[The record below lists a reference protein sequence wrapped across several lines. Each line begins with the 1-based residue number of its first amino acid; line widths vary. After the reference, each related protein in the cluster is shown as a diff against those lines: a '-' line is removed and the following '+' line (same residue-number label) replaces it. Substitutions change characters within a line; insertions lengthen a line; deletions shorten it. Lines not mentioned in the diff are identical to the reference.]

1 MLPERRE
8 TAHTSIMEGVE
19 KFFMFERQRANRA
32 TEDGAESEL
41 ADRSICNSFCSVIA
55 MDT

>member
-1 MLPERRE
+1 MALRINDEK
-8 TAHTSIMEGVE
+8 
-19 KFFMFERQRANRA
+19 KFFMFERQRANRT
-32 TEDGAESEL
+32 TEDGYESEL